1 MVCTEG
7 KTNRECSVYGVG
19 WWGLWDGGVCG
30 MEMNKKSAS
39 PKKNNAYGLQ
49 DSIIGG
55 VKMIYHLKMVCEIQN
70 LCIIL

>member
-19 WWGLWDGGVCG
+19 WWGLWDGREQKVGFA
-30 MEMNKKSAS
+30 E
-39 PKKNNAYGLQ
+39 KNNDYGLQ

-55 VKMIYHLKMVCEIQN
+55 VKMISHLQMFCEIQN

>member
-1 MVCTEG
+1 
-7 KTNRECSVYGVG
+7 
-19 WWGLWDGGVCG
+19 

-39 PKKNNAYGLQ
+39 PRTNNAYGLQ

-55 VKMIYHLKMVCEIQN
+55 VKMISHLQMVCEIQN

>member
-19 WWGLWDGGVCG
+19 WWTLWDGREQKVGFA
-30 MEMNKKSAS
+30 E
-39 PKKNNAYGLQ
+39 KNNDYGLQ

-55 VKMIYHLKMVCEIQN
+55 VKMISHLQMVCEIQN

>member
-7 KTNRECSVYGVG
+7 NTNRECYFFGMG
-19 WWGLWDGGVCG
+19 WWGLWDVRKQKEGFA
-30 MEMNKKSAS
+30 EKY
-39 PKKNNAYGLQ
+39 NAYGLH

-55 VKMIYHLKMVCEIQN
+55 VKMISHLQMVCEIQN

>member
-7 KTNRECSVYGVG
+7 KTNRECYFFGMG
-19 WWGLWDGGVCG
+19 WWGLWDGRKQKEGFA
-30 MEMNKKSAS
+30 EKYNT
-39 PKKNNAYGLQ
+39 YGLH

-55 VKMIYHLKMVCEIQN
+55 VKMISHLQMVCEIQN